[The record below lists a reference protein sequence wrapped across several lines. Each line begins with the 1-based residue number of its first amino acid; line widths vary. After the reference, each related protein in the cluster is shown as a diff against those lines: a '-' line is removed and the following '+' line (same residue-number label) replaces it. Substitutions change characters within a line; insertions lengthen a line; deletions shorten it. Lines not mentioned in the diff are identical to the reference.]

1 MRQMGLYGTHY
12 RRPWKTTIPAKD
24 APVIPDLVKRNVV
37 PKRAGT
43 LWVTDIPE
51 IQIVGGK
58 VY

>member
-1 MRQMGLYGTHY
+1 MGHTTGG
-12 RRPWKTTIPAKD
+12 PTTIPAKD